1 MYTRLISQTV
11 LWYGV
16 IGGLLFLSAGTLDWP
31 AAWIFLLGM
40 MVLSL
45 ILGVRLAQLDPGLLN
60 ERLRAPIQTGQPLS
74 DKLVT
79 SLLLLI
85 FVSSFPL
92 IGFDVRFGWSDVPHW
107 VRYLGLIAIV
117 LGLVVCYRTFRANSF
132 AAPVVKIQDDRGQS
146 VVTSGPYAVVR
157 HPLYAGAL
165 LFFIGVPLLLGSFT
179 GLAFVPLLCLILA
192 LRIRIE
198 EATLVAALPDY
209 EDYRQRTRFRL
220 IPGIW

>member
-1 MYTRLISQTV
+1 MYTRLIGQTV

-16 IGGLLFLSAGTLDWP
+16 IGALLFLPAGTLDWP
-31 AAWIFLLGM
+31 AAWLFLLGM
-40 MVLSL
+40 TVLSL
-45 ILGVRLAQLDPGLLN
+45 ILGVRLARLDPGLLN

-79 SLLLLI
+79 SLLLLT

-92 IGFDVRFGWSDVPHW
+92 IGFDVRFAWSDVPPW
-107 VRYLGLIAIV
+107 LRCLGLIAIV

-146 VVTSGPYAVVR
+146 VVTTGPYAVVR

-165 LFFIGVPLLLGSFT
+165 LFFIGVPLLLGSFA

-209 EDYRQRTRFRL
+209 EVYRQRTRFRL
-220 IPGIW
+220 IPFIW